1 MSHDEYATEP
11 VPGLP
16 ENLPDDEHLIWQG
29 QPTWRALAVRAF
41 HVRKLVVY
49 FVALWAAF
57 ALYYVFQGQYAVI
70 ATVALRLVIPL
81 VLGVAVLCG
90 LAALYARMTI
100 YTITNRRV
108 VIRSGVALPISV
120 NVPFAQVLSAGSFHH
135 SDETSDIALEVAAD
149 QNASYVVLWPNVRP
163 RYFRRPQPMMRGV
176 ADGRRAAD
184 LLAGV
189 LKEFVA
195 TDDDDDE
202 LPRIDVASADQ
213 AESTEDRPPQRATA

>member
-1 MSHDEYATEP
+1 
-11 VPGLP
+11 V
-16 ENLPDDEHLIWQG
+16 I
-29 QPTWRALAVRAF
+29 
-41 HVRKLVVY
+41 Y

-57 ALYYVFQGQYAVI
+57 ALYYAYQDQYAMI
-70 ATVALRLVIPL
+70 ATVALRLAIPL

-135 SDETSDIALEVAAD
+135 GDETSDIALEVAAD

-163 RYFRRPQPMMRGV
+163 RHFRRPQPMMRGV

-184 LLAGV
+184 LLSGV
-189 LKEFVA
+189 LQEFVA
-195 TDDDDDE
+195 ADDDDA
-202 LPRIDVASADQ
+202 LPRIDVAPTDARAQ
-213 AESTEDRPPQRATA
+213 QRASA